1 MTGATTTLALAKTHG
16 FTLDA
21 ATFNFTVTLKK
32 TNGTFDSSQ
41 YAMVSFPTYYGG
53 DLGGNILCSLVPATG
68 SAEDLYC
75 RMGWDWTLKVWG
87 PASAA

>member
-1 MTGATTTLALAKTHG
+1 MSDSTTTVTLAKTNT

-32 TNGTFDSSQ
+32 ANGTFDSSQ
-41 YAMVSFPTYYGG
+41 FAMVSFPTYYGG
-53 DLGGNILCSLVPATG
+53 DLGGNLLCSLVTATG

-75 RMGWDWTLKVWG
+75 RMAWDWTL
-87 PASAA
+87 

>member
-1 MTGATTTLALAKTHG
+1 MTDAATTVTLAKTNT
-16 FTLDA
+16 FVLDA
-21 ATFNFTVTLKK
+21 ANFYFSVTLKK

-53 DLGGNILCSLVPATG
+53 DLGGNLLCSLVPATG

-75 RMGWDWTLKVWG
+75 RIAWDWTL
-87 PASAA
+87 